1 MDERKNKPYPGTLV
15 LVEGVD
21 GAGKTTVVG
30 KLEAILRDK
39 LPGRGLTR
47 VRTPDG
53 PIRNIL
59 LNREHPLTDRQ
70 ELLLYVACH
79 ADVLSSQVLPALQ
92 RGDIVLMDR
101 FIYSTMAYQGFGR
114 KLIGEADDL
123 LNNYLVPPAI
133 DHLVFVEAEEQ
144 VCLERLRLRGNMD
157 FMDKL
162 AEEVRQRIRNGMLNL
177 MEFEEK
183 NRRDGSFSRI
193 RNNSTE
199 ERLTEMC
206 THWVNY
212 HFLGI
217 NDRK

>member
-1 MDERKNKPYPGTLV
+1 MNVRKNKQYPGVFV

-30 KLEAILRDK
+30 KLEAIMREK
-39 LPGRGLTR
+39 LTDREIVR

-59 LNREHPLTDRQ
+59 LNREFPLTDRQ

-79 ADVLSSQVLPALQ
+79 ADVLSSQIKPALE
-92 RGDIVLMDR
+92 RGAIVLCDR

-123 LNNYLVPPAI
+123 LNNYLQPPNI
-133 DHLVFVEAEEQ
+133 DHLVFVEAQEA

-162 AEEVRQRIRNGMLNL
+162 AEEIRLRIRNGMLSL

-183 NRRDGSFSRI
+183 NRKDGSFSRI
-193 RNNSTE
+193 LNNSTE
-199 ERLTEMC
+199 ERLNTMC
-206 THWVNY
+206 QHWVNY

-217 NDRK
+217 DDRK